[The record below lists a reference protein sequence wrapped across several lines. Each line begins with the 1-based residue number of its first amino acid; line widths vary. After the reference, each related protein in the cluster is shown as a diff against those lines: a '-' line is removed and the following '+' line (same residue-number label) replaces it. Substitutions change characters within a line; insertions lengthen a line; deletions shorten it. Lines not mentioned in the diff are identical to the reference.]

1 MNHSGSN
8 RKMGLAVLAGGLA
21 FVGGADATELIVD
34 GSFENTTSVS
44 ATVRSGGRENP
55 DVGQGWSIFS
65 TYLYSTQYTFP
76 GPANSGIQYLRPYA
90 PGVFGVPQS
99 SEVVTQLV
107 SLTASTGLTGEE
119 IDAGFGQYTFSA
131 WFSSYLTQGD
141 FSTVTV
147 EFFDDVGSII
157 AGDPIVLSSQ
167 EFVANIPIGN
177 NGRYPDAK
185 QWVQDTRT
193 GTIPIL
199 ARTARVTAAAG
210 TPRSGA
216 PDGYVDLVSLDV
228 EDISSELPRVI
239 GAIPANNAAGVGPVV
254 NISVTLR
261 NNITAVNTNSI
272 RLYLDNTLVTP
283 TIQSTPPDTAVTYA
297 AGLLPARSTHTYA
310 IVFSDNGSPATTQSN
325 LFQFTVADYMTL
337 PTTQRTAL
345 GTEDTTKPGFN
356 VKVYQVDAL
365 TGGTAA
371 QPTLTESIELSE
383 SALAGLL
390 GTNTADLSL
399 AVAANRFEIPGV
411 INFTNGTG
419 VAGNFTNDVPFPGI
433 PGTNAIENSENSFV
447 HETLTY
453 VRFPTAGYY
462 QMGVNNDDQFRL
474 SLGETGAVTLEIVSP
489 NVVIPAVAIATNIAK
504 LQFGGALPLTP
515 LTGQVVYATP
525 SGNPDDSCTIGT
537 NTALAGKIVLLDR
550 GDGGLCDNAAKAEQA
565 QLAGAIAVIMITPG
579 DVGYPMRLTDANPN
593 IRIPV
598 LVIAENF
605 GGADLKTELAFNPN
619 LTARIRGDAA
629 PRLMEWNA
637 FKEFGAVDVTTGFA
651 VSEPGIY
658 PMRLLSGQ
666 GTGAASLEW
675 FSILPDGTKVL
686 INDTSNPNAL
696 RAFRARTSS
705 GAPVFAVP
713 TLVSGQVRIAWTG
726 SGTLQEAPSITGPWT
741 TAPSQANPQN
751 VAPTGTMKFYRIRN
765 P

>member
-1 MNHSGSN
+1 MNQFGSS
-8 RKMGLAVLAGGLA
+8 RRMGLAVLAGGLA

-44 ATVRSGGRENP
+44 DTVRSGGVENP
-55 DVGQGWSIFS
+55 GVGQGWSVFS

-76 GPANSGIQYLRPYA
+76 GPANSGAGFLRPYA
-90 PGVFGVPQS
+90 PNVFGVPRS

-107 SLTASTGLTGEE
+107 SLTASTGLTGDE
-119 IDAGFGQYTFSA
+119 IDNGLGQYTFSA

-141 FSTVTV
+141 FSTVKV
-147 EFFDDVGSII
+147 EFIDDVGQII
-157 AGDPIVLSSQ
+157 AGDPIELGGLA
-167 EFVANIPIGN
+167 FVGNITTGN

-185 QWVQDTRT
+185 QWAQDTRT
-193 GTIPIL
+193 GTIPTL
-199 ARTARVTAAAG
+199 ARTALVTAAAG

-228 EDISSELPRVI
+228 EDITSQVPRVVS
-239 GAIPANNAAGVGPVV
+239 AIPANNAANVGPVV

-261 NNITAVNTNSI
+261 DNVTAVNTNSI
-272 RLYLDNTLVTP
+272 RLYLDNNLVTP
-283 TIQSTPPDTAVTYA
+283 TIQSALPDTTVTFA
-297 AGLLPARSTHTYA
+297 AGLLPARSAHTYA
-310 IVFSDNGSPATTQSN
+310 IVFSDNGTPVTTQSN

-337 PTTQRTAL
+337 PTTQRSAL
-345 GTEDTTKPGFN
+345 GSEDTSKPGFN

-365 TGGTAA
+365 TGGTVA

-390 GTNTADLSL
+390 GPNMANLSL
-399 AVAANRFEIPGV
+399 AVTSNRFEVPGV

-419 VAGNFTNDVPFPGI
+419 VVGNFTNDVPFPGI
-433 PGTNAIENSENSFV
+433 PGTNLVENSENSFV

-453 VRFPTAGYY
+453 VRFPTAGFY

-474 SLGETGAVTLEIVSP
+474 SLGETGVVTLEIVSP
-489 NVVIPAVAIATNIAK
+489 SVVIPAVAIATNIAK
-504 LQFGGALPLTP
+504 LQFGGSLPLTP
-515 LTGQVVYATP
+515 LTGQIVYATP
-525 SGNPDDSCTIGT
+525 SGIPDDACFIGT
-537 NTALAGKIVLLDR
+537 NSALAGKIALLDR
-550 GDGGLCDNAAKAEQA
+550 GEGGLCDNAAKAEQA
-565 QLAGAIAVIMITPG
+565 QMAGAIAVIMITPG
-579 DVGYPMRLTDANPN
+579 DTGYPMRLTDANPN
-593 IRIPV
+593 VRIPV
-598 LVIAENF
+598 LVIAEAF
-605 GGADLKTELAFNPN
+605 GGADLKTELAFDPN
-619 LTARIRGDAA
+619 LSVRIRGDSAT
-629 PRLMEWNA
+629 RLMEWNA
-637 FKEFGAVDVTTGFA
+637 FKEFGAVDITTGFA

-696 RAFRARTSS
+696 RTFRARTSV
-705 GAPVFAVP
+705 GAPVFASP
-713 TLVSGQVRIAWTG
+713 ALVGGQMRISWSG
-726 SGTLQEAPSITGPWT
+726 SGTLQEAPSLTGPWT

-751 VAPTGTMKFYRIRN
+751 VTPSGTMKFYRIRQ

>member
-1 MNHSGSN
+1 
-8 RKMGLAVLAGGLA
+8 MGLAVLAGGLA

-34 GSFENTTSVS
+34 GSFENTTSAS
-44 ATVRSGGRENP
+44 DTVRVGGRENP

-65 TYLYSTQYTFP
+65 TYLYTTQYTFP
-76 GPANSGIQYLRPYA
+76 GPANSGAGFLRPYA
-90 PGVFGVPQS
+90 PGTFGVPQS

-107 SLTASTGLTGEE
+107 SLTASTGLTGDE

-147 EFFDDVGSII
+147 EFFEQDGTPVVI
-157 AGDPIVLSSQ
+157 DPIMLGGQ
-167 EFVANIPIGN
+167 EFVANIPVGS

-185 QWVQDTRT
+185 QWAQDTRT
-193 GTIPIL
+193 GAIPIF

-228 EDISSELPRVI
+228 EDLSSQLPRVV
-239 GAIPANNAAGVGPVV
+239 GAIPANNAANVGPVV

-261 NNITAVNTNSI
+261 DNVTAVNTNSI
-272 RLYLDNTLVTP
+272 RLYLDNNLVTP
-283 TIQSTPPDTAVTYA
+283 TIQSALPDTTVTYA
-297 AGLLPARSTHTYA
+297 AGLLPALSAHTYA
-310 IVFSDNGSPATTQSN
+310 IVFTDNGSPATTQSN

-337 PTTQRTAL
+337 PTAQRSAL
-345 GTEDTTKPGFN
+345 GSEDTSKPGFN

-371 QPTLTESIELSE
+371 QPTLTTSIELSE

-390 GTNTADLSL
+390 GTNMADLSL
-399 AVAANRFEIPGV
+399 SVASNRFEVPGV
-411 INFTNGTG
+411 INFTNSTG
-419 VAGNFTNDVPFPGI
+419 VVGNFTNDVPFPGI
-433 PGTNAIENSENSFV
+433 PGTNSIENSENSFV

-474 SLGETGAVTLEIVSP
+474 SLGETGVVTLEIVSP
-489 NVVIPAVAIATNIAK
+489 RIVIPAVAIATNIAK
-504 LQFGGALPLTP
+504 LQFGGSLPLTP

-525 SGNPDDSCTIGT
+525 SGNPDDACLLGT
-537 NTALAGKIVLLDR
+537 DTTLAGKIVLLDR
-550 GDGGLCDNAAKAEQA
+550 AEGGVCDNAAKAEQA
-565 QLAGAIAVIMITPG
+565 QIAGAIAVIMITPG
-579 DVGYPMRLTDANPN
+579 DMGYPMRLTDANPN

-619 LTARIRGDAA
+619 VTARIRGDSS

-637 FKEFGAVDVTTGFA
+637 FKEFGAVDIITGFA

-658 PMRLLSGQ
+658 PFRLLSGQ

-696 RAFRARTSS
+696 RAFRALTASS
-705 GAPVFAVP
+705 QPVFAAP
-713 TLVSGQVRIAWTG
+713 TLVGGQVRISWSG
-726 SGTLQEAPSITGPWT
+726 SGTLQEAPSLTGPWT
-741 TAPSQANPQN
+741 TAASQTNPQN
-751 VAPTGTMKFYRIRN
+751 VTPTGTMKFYRIRQ

>member
-1 MNHSGSN
+1 
-8 RKMGLAVLAGGLA
+8 MGLAVLAGGLA
-21 FVGGADATELIVD
+21 FVGGADATELVVD
-34 GSFENTTSVS
+34 GSFENTTSAS
-44 ATVRSGGRENP
+44 DTVRIGGRENP
-55 DVGQGWSIFS
+55 GVGQGWSIFS
-65 TYLYSTQYTFP
+65 TYLYTTQYTFP
-76 GPANSGIQYLRPYA
+76 GPANSGGGFLRPYA
-90 PGVFGVPQS
+90 PGTFGVPQS

-107 SLTASTGLTGEE
+107 SLTASTGLTGDE
-119 IDAGFGQYTFSA
+119 IDNGLGQYTFSA

-147 EFFDDVGSII
+147 EFIDDVGSII
-157 AGDPIVLSSQ
+157 AGDPIILGGQ
-167 EFVANIPIGN
+167 EFVANIPIGS

-185 QWVQDTRT
+185 QWAQDTRT
-193 GTIPIL
+193 GTIPAL
-199 ARTARVTAAAG
+199 ARTALVTAAAG

-228 EDISSELPRVI
+228 EDISSQVPRVT
-239 GAIPANNAAGVGPVV
+239 GAITANNAANVGPVV
-254 NISVTLR
+254 NIIVTLR
-261 NNITAVNTNSI
+261 DSVTAVNTNSI
-272 RLYLDNTLVTP
+272 RLYLDNNLVTP
-283 TIQSTPPDTAVTYA
+283 TIQSAPPDTTVTYA
-297 AGLLPARSTHTYA
+297 AGLLPALSAHTYA

-325 LFQFTVADYMTL
+325 LFPFTVAAYMTL
-337 PTTQRTAL
+337 PTAQKSAL
-345 GTEDTTKPGFN
+345 GSEDSSKPGFN
-356 VKVYQVDAL
+356 VRVYQVDAL

-390 GTNTADLSL
+390 GPNIADLSL
-399 AVAANRFEIPGV
+399 AVTSNRFEIPGV
-411 INFTNGTG
+411 INFTNSTG
-419 VAGNFTNDVPFPGI
+419 VAGNFTNDVLFPGI
-433 PGTNAIENSENSFV
+433 PGTNTSENSFV

-489 NVVIPAVAIATNIAK
+489 SVVIPAVAIATNIAK
-504 LQFGGALPLTP
+504 LQFGGSLPLTP
-515 LTGQVVYATP
+515 LTGQVAYATP
-525 SGNPDDSCTIGT
+525 SGNPDDACLIGT
-537 NTALAGKIVLLDR
+537 DPTLAGKIVLLDR
-550 GDGGLCDNAAKAEQA
+550 GAGGVCDNAAKAEQA
-565 QLAGAIAVIMITPG
+565 QIAGAIAVIMITPG
-579 DVGYPMRLTDANPN
+579 DSGFPMRLTDANPN

-605 GGADLKTELAFNPN
+605 GGADLKTELAFDPN
-619 LTARIRGDAA
+619 LMVRIRGDSA

-658 PMRLLSGQ
+658 PLRLLSGQ
-666 GTGAASLEW
+666 GTGSASLEW

-696 RAFRARTSS
+696 RTFRARTFA
-705 GAPVFAVP
+705 GAPVFASP
-713 TLVSGQVRIAWTG
+713 TLVGGQVRISWSG
-726 SGTLQEAPSITGPWT
+726 SGTLQEATSLTGPWA
-741 TAPSQANPQN
+741 TAASQTNPQN
-751 VAPTGTMKFYRIRN
+751 VTPSGTMKFYRIRQ